1 MRNRIF
7 AVLAI
12 AIIAGGGLAY
22 ATYNFVNNK
31 PARQANVA
39 TQPVVVAAADL
50 QLGAELKKDDL
61 TVIQFPQGKAP
72 DGAFSNPGDVIGR
85 GLIVPVVKNE
95 LILNA
100 KLASKEAGYGLP
112 PVIPEGMRAVSVRVN
127 EVVGVAGYVLPGT
140 RVDVIATAS
149 PTNQPNDTT
158 SKVVLSNV
166 QVLTSGSRLEPDQD
180 KGKPMPVT
188 VVTLLVSPDQAE
200 RLALASTEGKIQLAL
215 RNPMDQGSPVTQGIK
230 PAGLLGTTSTVAPR
244 MSANRSTTGRPKSA
258 PVAEQLPPPPA
269 PAPTVEMIRGD
280 KRATEII
287 K

>member
-12 AIIAGGGLAY
+12 AILAGGGLAY
-22 ATYNFVNNK
+22 GTYNLMQNQPVK
-31 PARQANVA
+31 TVSTP

-50 QLGAELKKDDL
+50 SLGAEIRKEDL
-61 TVIQFPQGKAP
+61 EVMSFPAGKAP
-72 DGAFSNPGDVIGR
+72 DGTFAKPQDILGR

-95 LILNA
+95 PILEA
-100 KLASKEAGYGLP
+100 KLAPKEAGAGLP

-140 RVDVIATAS
+140 RVDVVATAS
-149 PTNQPNDTT
+149 PLNQPGDMT
-158 SKVVLSNV
+158 SKVVLANV
-166 QVLTSGSRLEPDQD
+166 QVLTAGTRLEENNKD
-180 KGKPMPVT
+180 GKPVQVT
-188 VVTLLVSPDQAE
+188 VVTLLVTPEQAE
-200 RLALASTEGKIQLAL
+200 RLALASNEGKIHLAL
-215 RNPMDQGSPVTQGIK
+215 RNPLDQ
-230 PAGLLGTTSTVAPR
+230 
-244 MSANRSTTGRPKSA
+244 SA
-258 PVAEQLPPPPA
+258 PVTPGVRPAVLLGAVRGPAPQRTSAAPKARPGQPVTVEAPAPA